1 MDETNRS
8 NKDDKGGDKE
18 EATVVGEKGGEE
30 EENGEVEGEKK
41 TRRTRRKEEMD
52 TRISSSC
59 SSGRSGGARR
69 STTSGTTSERRSRGS
84 GTNGRVKLAQ
94 TKSSSSTTNKN
105 QTGSNFSKSIDSS
118 DSFKS
123 PNKSNI
129 KLLTQKTN
137 FAKSVDLDL
146 FANLE
151 RDKKTL
157 TIDPSF
163 SPQRSLDY
171 PCIVRKTPRLSDIV
185 RKRLLFQKVNRNA
198 ANLGDSFSN
207 SIEREH
213 VPKVP
218 HT

>member
-1 MDETNRS
+1 LDETNRS
-8 NKDDKGGDKE
+8 NKGGDKE
-18 EATVVGEKGGEE
+18 EATVIGEKGGNKE
-30 EENGEVEGEKK
+30 EENGDVEEEKK

-84 GTNGRVKLAQ
+84 GANGRVKLAQ

-137 FAKSVDLDL
+137 FAKSVDVDL

-157 TIDPSF
+157 MPIDPSF